1 MDEKT
6 IRDKAC
12 LVPARYA
19 RGEKIKDIFADLK
32 LQPGDFYAL
41 KSRDADLATAYSAA
55 IEARTELLMD
65 ETVTISDEDTNP
77 HRARNRVQAR
87 QFLASRLNRKTFGDQ
102 VDVNVSGQI
111 DLRAA
116 LSEARARVFRP
127 QRDLEQV
134 IDAEYTMIP
143 STSQNGTPDNESD
156 AATPDPAAAL
166 LSDD

>member
-6 IRDKAC
+6 LTAKAFE
-12 LVPARYA
+12 VPARYA
-19 RGEKIKDIFADLK
+19 KGEKIIDIFAALGIK
-32 LQPGDFYAL
+32 SGDFYEL
-41 KSRDADLATAYSAA
+41 KSRCPELATKYDAA
-55 IEARTELLMD
+55 REARTELLMD
-65 ETVTISDEDTNP
+65 ETITISDEDKDSS
-77 HRARNRVQAR
+77 RARNRIQAR
-87 QFLASRLNRKTFGDQ
+87 QFLASKLNRKTFGEQ

-134 IDAEYTMIP
+134 IDAEYTMI
-143 STSQNGTPDNESD
+143 SNTSQNGTPDNESG